1 MSHAIALETEHL
13 VLRPLSEADLDPL
26 HRISNDLLVRR
37 YLWDDE
43 PVSKAQIEGIYA
55 QSVREFAEK
64 GLRLFGIRLRGEEEL
79 LGICGFRSLENSGEI
94 ELAYELSPEWWG
106 RGLTTE
112 ASRACLRYA
121 FEEVGLERVVAGVE
135 PQNVAS
141 IKVIERLGMRYAG
154 EIVPDQ
160 PGTPY
165 LALSRKDYR
174 DRNESVS

>member
-1 MSHAIALETEHL
+1 MSQ
-13 VLRPLSEADLDPL
+13 RPD
-26 HRISNDLLVRR
+26 

-43 PVSKAQIEGIYA
+43 PVSMATIEGIFA
-55 QSVREFAEK
+55 QSVRELAEK
-64 GLRLFGIRLRGEEEL
+64 GLGIFGIRLHGKEKL
-79 LGICGFRSLENSGEI
+79 LGLCGFRSLENTGEI

-106 RGLTTE
+106 RGLATE
-112 ASRACLRYA
+112 ASRVCLHYA

-141 IKVIERLGMRYAG
+141 IKVIEKLGMRYAS

-165 LALSRKDYR
+165 FALSRKDYR
-174 DRNESVS
+174 DRSGSIS

>member
-1 MSHAIALETEHL
+1 MSHAITLETERL
-13 VLRPLSEADLDPL
+13 VLRPLSEADLEAL

-43 PVSKAQIEGIYA
+43 PVSMATIEGIFA

-64 GLRLFGIRLRGEEEL
+64 GLGLFGIRLRGEEKL
-79 LGICGFRSLENSGEI
+79 LGLCGFRSLENTGEI

-106 RGLTTE
+106 RGLATE
-112 ASRACLRYA
+112 ASRACLHYA

-141 IKVIERLGMRYAG
+141 IKVIEKLGMRYAG

-165 LALSRKDYR
+165 FALSRKEYR
-174 DRNESVS
+174 DKSAF